1 MRTRHPEVYSSI
13 DDEHAINKGR
23 KVLEKAGVHMECPL
37 KSVNIDLVI
46 DEPHDKKSETIS
58 VEVCNLESGDL
69 GGPMYVAAG
78 PASGYLL

>member
-1 MRTRHPEVYSSI
+1 M
-13 DDEHAINKGR
+13 
-23 KVLEKAGVHMECPL
+23 
-37 KSVNIDLVI
+37 NIDLVI